1 MANQSQYKSCTLC
14 PRNCGVNRLEGEL
27 GFCRETADLRIAT
40 ATIHFG
46 EEPPVTVLGGSG
58 TIFITGCNLRCAFC
72 QNYQISQNGM
82 GRTVDSDEFADICL
96 RLQDEKAE
104 NINIVTGS
112 HVIPSVVA
120 GLERAK
126 IRGLKIPVC
135 WNSSAYETIEAL
147 EMLDGLVDIWLPDM
161 KTLNPLIS
169 DSVFKAPDYPSV
181 NKKAIRWMINHAPLK
196 FETVA
201 DVTSGDIAA
210 EKRFGGQTIEKM
222 LSGVIVRHLVLPGR
236 LEDTRLVL
244 DWLKKHADVDDSGR
258 ARACI
263 SIMSQYTPVKFD
275 ETEMNR
281 RKPAL
286 DCFQHRLMN
295 ENEFD
300 AVQQMIADYDFSYLF
315 YQELTEDTDWL
326 PDFNN
331 FQPFSN
337 ELSRTIWHWRQ

>member
-1 MANQSQYKSCTLC
+1 MSDSRSLELFNNYKSCTLC

-46 EEPPVTVLGGSG
+46 EEPPITVLGGSG

-82 GRTVDSDEFADICL
+82 GKIVDIEEFADICL
-96 RLQDEKAE
+96 KLQDEKAE

-112 HVIPSVVA
+112 HVIPSLA
-120 GLERAK
+120 EGLERAK
-126 IRGLKIPVC
+126 AKGLKIPVC
-135 WNSSAYETIEAL
+135 WNSSAYESVEAL

-169 DSVFKAPDYPSV
+169 DSVFKASDYPSTC
-181 NKKAIRWMINHAPLK
+181 KKAIRWMINHAPLK
-196 FETVA
+196 FENVKEVH
-201 DVTSGDIAA
+201 DEKSK
-210 EKRFGGQTIEKM
+210 KRFGGETIEKM

-236 LEDTRLVL
+236 INDTVMVL
-244 DWLKKHADVDDSGR
+244 DWLKDHVDG
-258 ARACI
+258 RACI

-275 ETEMNR
+275 EAEMNR

-286 DCFQHRLMN
+286 D
-295 ENEFD
+295 
-300 AVQQMIADYDFSYLF
+300 
-315 YQELTEDTDWL
+315 
-326 PDFNN
+326 
-331 FQPFSN
+331 
-337 ELSRTIWHWRQ
+337 